1 MGLRS
6 AGESVGL
13 PGLGIHVNQE
23 SAHNLKYV
31 SGCCCHRLSH
41 NCSNPG
47 IYQLLAKMPKEQ
59 RCEMWGVWL
68 SWLAECRE
76 QLAAQSRS
84 KAPDDGGAA
93 SRSCG
98 ASIGSAPAANSTTEV
113 DCSGWRMHLRAAM
126 EGGKNLLAISFVLIF
141 FFMTR
146 EKFSMFASQ
155 LRADSNGFR
164 RQASCSAGNCD
175 WVSLSGPSV
184 RSEPCMQILMACLCE
199 FAAAALR
206 RQC

>member
-1 MGLRS
+1 MF
-6 AGESVGL
+6 
-13 PGLGIHVNQE
+13 H
-23 SAHNLKYV
+23 
-31 SGCCCHRLSH
+31 LSH
-41 NCSNPG
+41 
-47 IYQLLAKMPKEQ
+47 L
-59 RCEMWGVWL
+59 
-68 SWLAECRE
+68 
-76 QLAAQSRS
+76 
-84 KAPDDGGAA
+84 
-93 SRSCG
+93 
-98 ASIGSAPAANSTTEV
+98 NSLRGERPERTLPLGMEK
-113 DCSGWRMHLRAAM
+113 CSGWRMHLRAAM

-175 WVSLSGPSV
+175 WVSLSGPSG